1 MEKIMTYKTGR
12 IYDFEQRLEIIAVN
26 KNLII
31 FQDPSRHIMGTINLD
46 SSASKRFGIMND
58 HDIKRSVL
66 GLYDSGEYDP
76 YVEPEHRKK
85 FDVFITEAGQK

>member
-1 MEKIMTYKTGR
+1 MEKTMTYKTGR
-12 IYDFEQRLEIIAVN
+12 IYDFPQQLEIIAVN
-26 KNLII
+26 KDLII
-31 FQDPSRHIMGTINLD
+31 FQDRSRHIQGAINLD
-46 SSASKRFGIMND
+46 SSAMND
-58 HDIKRSVL
+58 HEIKRKVL

>member
-46 SSASKRFGIMND
+46 SSALND

-85 FDVFITEAGQK
+85 FDVFITEGGQK